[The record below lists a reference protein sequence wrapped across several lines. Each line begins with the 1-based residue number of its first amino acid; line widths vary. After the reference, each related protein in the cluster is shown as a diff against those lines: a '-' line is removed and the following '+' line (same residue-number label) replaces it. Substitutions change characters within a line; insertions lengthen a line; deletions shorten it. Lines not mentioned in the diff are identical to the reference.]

1 MSTIVLSAVMA
12 FYYPFDIFKLFFS
25 NKQHLSPSSCHLVI
39 FDGFLNIHVTVINEP
54 KMHCIYFIHYFF
66 KLWFL
71 LFAFCLSAMLSIETS
86 LFITLFVMWEW
97 SNVGS
102 IWAQLKPHLWRWC
115 YRKWRGRKRAWGVF
129 SGALMRKRK
138 LRNICPSWAF
148 PPVVTLV
155 TWPRRRVPLG
165 ARMRHQKLWFSPFFS
180 GVFGYAV

>member
-1 MSTIVLSAVMA
+1 MA

-25 NKQHLSPSSCHLVI
+25 NKQHLNPSSCHLVI

-66 KLWFL
+66 KLW
-71 LFAFCLSAMLSIETS
+71 IETS

-115 YRKWRGRKRAWGVF
+115 YRKWRDRKRPWCVF
-129 SGALMRKRK
+129 SGARMRKRK

-155 TWPRRRVPLG
+155 TWPRRGFPWVHATRSWGFP
-165 ARMRHQKLWFSPFFS
+165 PFFQ
-180 GVFGYAV
+180 VFSDVV